1 MLMYIEPTVEIN
13 KAIHALR
20 KKGEEFKVSGLIN
33 YAGKNYREII
43 IYKKGFSLVKKEAEG
58 YIYLD
63 EENSIIKSQN
73 VINELAKLA
82 HFYEVFF
89 SEEKGGGIVSAL
101 QNEGNV
107 LREKSEFDEMINV
120 LESLGNDG
128 VREAFEMKNVMV
140 KLIELRQQSNKIIS
154 DLVNDLEALKNKES
168 IFNGEILEK
177 LYPKYEDAIKQ
188 NFEKVKLIASFGN
201 NYDYIKDMADKKRKK
216 FSNRFQRKITAPL
229 LKLTYEIGYFK
240 RVIRTYEKVLDMSS
254 SQYSKFF
261 NNMTKEKIESRFH
274 KARY

>member
-1 MLMYIEPTVEIN
+1 MYTEPTVEIN
-13 KAIHALR
+13 KAIHSLR
-20 KKGEEFKVSGLIN
+20 KKGEEFRVSGLIN
-33 YAGKNYREII
+33 YAGKNYREVI
-43 IYKKGFSLVKKEAEG
+43 IYKKGFSLVKKEAEA

-63 EENSIIKSQN
+63 EENSILKSQN

-89 SEEKGGGIVSAL
+89 SDEKGGGIVSAL

-120 LESLGNDG
+120 LESLGSDG
-128 VREAFEMKNVMV
+128 VREAFQLKNVMV
-140 KLIELRQQSNKIIS
+140 KLIELRQQSNQIIS
-154 DLVNDLEALKNKES
+154 DLADDLEVLKDKGA
-168 IFNGEILEK
+168 IFNEEILEQ
-177 LYPKYEDAIKQ
+177 LYPKYEAAIKQ
-188 NFEKVKLIASFGN
+188 NFEKVKLIASLRN

-216 FSNRFQRKITAPL
+216 LSNRFQRKITAPL

-261 NNMTKEKIESRFH
+261 NNVTKEKIEGRCH